1 MPEQQSFI
9 DRLVNII
16 EQERN
21 AIDEMQKLAAYHHEL
36 VSAMKELADEFSEHT
51 RRMSLMSDRFSKRV
65 EDTNT
70 GEEEGNAEIVRLP
83 VADNFEIPQA
93 LKGGPI
99 RRGDK

>member
-1 MPEQQSFI
+1 MPQSFI

-65 EDTNT
+65 EETIEES
-70 GEEEGNAEIVRLP
+70 GEEGNAEIVRLP